1 MARILVVDDEIQ
13 VLQILSKFLT
23 AEGHAVD
30 LALDAD
36 TALTILDEHTPDVI
50 LLDVIMPKMDGFE
63 LCRLI
68 RERSALSHVPVLFLT
83 GAGGIESKIDGF
95 ESGGDDYVVKPF
107 EPRELAL
114 RIEALLRA
122 ARRYSAPVIECDDI
136 TLYPDSGTACVNGET
151 VSLTPVE
158 FDLLSFLIR
167 NRGQV
172 VPARTLLTEVWGYP
186 SGVGDPSLVRAHIMN
201 LRRKIEQDPENPSL
215 VRTVPRH
222 GYTV

>member
-13 VLQILSKFLT
+13 VLQIVSRILA

-36 TALTILDEHTPDVI
+36 SALAILDEHTPDVI
-50 LLDVIMPKMDGFE
+50 LLDVIMPETDGFE
-63 LCRLI
+63 LCRVI
-68 RERSALSHVPVLFLT
+68 REHSALSHVPVLFLT

-95 ESGGDDYVVKPF
+95 QAGGDDYVVKPF
-107 EPRELAL
+107 EPRELVL

-122 ARRYSAPVIECDDI
+122 ARRYRPPVIECEEI
-136 TLYPDSGTACVNGET
+136 TLFPDSGTACISGET

-158 FDLLSFLIR
+158 FDLLSFMIKH
-167 NRGQV
+167 RGEV

-186 SGVGDPSLVRAHIMN
+186 AGVGDPSLVRTHIMN
-201 LRRKIEQDPENPSL
+201 LRRKIESDPENPSL
-215 VRTVPRH
+215 IRTVPRH